1 MTLSAIIQDTSPIL
15 NKTLQ
20 LQSKK
25 AIFLRVNTLYIH
37 KRYLRERLLKPDS
50 EALRRLGF
58 LCLNK
63 TECYKKDYIGVFIMA
78 IGARDFIDKLLVE
91 KYAQEKVDNH
101 DESALVSRVN
111 ADDIMSAMNQSAN
124 NFRTMLALNN
134 RLTMVCYGVVAK
146 SAKYVCTEE
155 AA

>member
-1 MTLSAIIQDTSPIL
+1 
-15 NKTLQ
+15 
-20 LQSKK
+20 
-25 AIFLRVNTLYIH
+25 
-37 KRYLRERLLKPDS
+37 
-50 EALRRLGF
+50 
-58 LCLNK
+58 
-63 TECYKKDYIGVFIMA
+63 MA

-101 DESALVSRVN
+101 DEAALTSKVS
-111 ADDIMSAMNQSAN
+111 ADDMMSAMNCSAN

-155 AA
+155 AAQYKLYYCKTSPILLRLKQR

>member
-1 MTLSAIIQDTSPIL
+1 
-15 NKTLQ
+15 
-20 LQSKK
+20 
-25 AIFLRVNTLYIH
+25 
-37 KRYLRERLLKPDS
+37 
-50 EALRRLGF
+50 
-58 LCLNK
+58 
-63 TECYKKDYIGVFIMA
+63 MA